1 MKRKVLA
8 MLLALAL
15 VFTLAACGPQGGNE
29 VDTGADTGAETTADD
44 DNGDDDDDASDA
56 GADAGGNGGFVQG
69 VTDDRVY
76 IGNTI
81 STSGALAVV
90 GVPFQAGILAY
101 IEMVNSRGGVHGR
114 EIVYIHYDDEWSP
127 ERALAFLE
135 GLINDDEVFAI
146 VGQFGTPIIG
156 ATFRTLVETGIPT
169 VYFAAGTG
177 IVYNE
182 NATDG
187 DGRNTFPIQPVFP
200 MEGRVFAAW
209 AAGTFDA
216 ERIGVIYTSDDAGE
230 DLIGGIRQEAAVIGG
245 LEIFAE
251 QVAPGAD
258 DVTAAVASVLGND
271 VDVVIIA
278 SIQGTF
284 SQIANELANQG
295 NTAPTLT
302 TYVNVDR
309 TQVDLVADT
318 VWGQYDIFGS
328 SWVDMSVA
336 ELDEFQEWI
345 AVVSDDEAFLTSS
358 FAITGWIAMHAFI
371 QGLER
376 VEGELTWDSFIHAME
391 SAPIANPFGSAID
404 FSGGSR
410 VGTQDLMLW
419 RLNPDVIE
427 GWELELPFM
436 SMDEILGE

>member
-15 VFTLAACGPQGGNE
+15 VFAVGACGTQNGNGGGA
-29 VDTGADTGAETTADD
+29 GADTGTATTTDE
-44 DNGDDDDDASDA
+44 DNGD
-56 GADAGGNGGFVQG
+56 AGGTGDFVQG
-69 VTDDRVY
+69 VTDTRVY
-76 IGNTI
+76 IGNTV
-81 STSGALAVV
+81 STSGALAPV
-90 GVPFQAGILAY
+90 GVPFQAGINAY

-127 ERALAFLE
+127 ERGLAFLD

-177 IVYNE
+177 VVYNE

-187 DGRNTFPIQPVFP
+187 NGRNTFPIQPVFP

-209 AAGTFDA
+209 AAGTFGG

-328 SWVDMSVA
+328 SWVNMQAA

-358 FAITGWIAMHAFI
+358 FAVTGWIAMHAFV

-376 VEGELTWDSFIHAME
+376 VEGELTWASFIDAME
-391 SAPIANPFGSAID
+391 SAPVANPFGSAID
-404 FSGGSR
+404 FANGSR
-410 VGTQDLMLW
+410 VGTQDLALW
-419 RLNPDVIE
+419 RLDPNEAE
-427 GWELELPFM
+427 GWSSYLPFM
-436 SMDEILGE
+436 SMEEILAR